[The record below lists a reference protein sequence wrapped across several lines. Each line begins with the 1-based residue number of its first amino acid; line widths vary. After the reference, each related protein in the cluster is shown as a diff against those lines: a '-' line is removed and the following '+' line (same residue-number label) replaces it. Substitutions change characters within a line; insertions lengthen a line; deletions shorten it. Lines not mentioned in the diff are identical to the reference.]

1 MKAVIIGNGAAGL
14 EAALAIRKADA
25 GASITMVSAESDF
38 PFSRTALMY
47 VSMGRMRV
55 KDTEIFERSFYRS
68 MGIDRVHGRADRID
82 PLKKEV
88 LMEGGGTIPY
98 DRLLLAT
105 GSESVPGF
113 WPGIDLEG
121 VLGYYSLAD
130 LARLEEATRTARR
143 AVIVGG
149 GLIGIEVAE
158 VLLHKGIA
166 TTFLIREDY
175 YWPIALCREEG
186 DMITESLEAH
196 GVTVRL
202 SEEVDEIR
210 GDGSRVKEIL
220 TNKGNLLPAD
230 VVYITVG
237 VRPDKALAEAS
248 GITTNRGILVDRKLR
263 TSAADIWAAGDCA
276 EIADPGGG
284 RGTVEQLWYTA
295 RRQGVTAGG
304 NMAGRDDDYE
314 RGILYNAAK
323 FLDTEYVTAG
333 DVGPGPGKTHYY
345 HRVPGE
351 AVSFRLVFENGA
363 ITGFNIL
370 GSRWDTSVLRRFIRE
385 GMDLESLRRAMASAA
400 FDAEFTRRHLPE
412 ALDNLSEINVE
423 PWSPA

>member
-14 EAALAIRKADA
+14 EAALTIRKADA
-25 GASITMVSAESDF
+25 GASIVMVGAESDL

-47 VSMGRMRV
+47 VSMDRMRV
-55 KDTEIFERSFYRS
+55 KDTEIFEPSFYRS
-68 MGIDRVHGRADRID
+68 MGIDLVRGRADRVD
-82 PLKKEV
+82 TAKKEV
-88 LMEGGGTIPY
+88 LMAGGGTFSY

-121 VLGYYSLAD
+121 VLGYYSLGD
-130 LARLEEATRTARR
+130 LARLEEATRNAGR

-158 VLLHKGIA
+158 VLLHKGIE

-175 YWPIALCREEG
+175 YWPIALCRQEG
-186 DMITESLEAH
+186 DMIVELLRSH

-202 SEEVDEIR
+202 SEEVDEIQ

-230 VVYITVG
+230 AVYITVG
-237 VRPDKALAEAS
+237 VRPDNALAQAS
-248 GITTNRGILVDRKLR
+248 GIETNRGIVVDRKLR
-263 TSAADIWAAGDCA
+263 TSAADVWAAGDCA
-276 EIADPGGG
+276 EIAGPAGG
-284 RGTVEQLWYTA
+284 RGRVEQLWYTA
-295 RRQGVTAGG
+295 RRQGATAGG

-323 FLDTEYVTAG
+323 FLETEYVTAG
-333 DVGPGPGKTHYY
+333 DVGPGPGKTHHY

-351 AVSFRLVFENGA
+351 AVSFRLVFQGGVIA
-363 ITGFNIL
+363 GFNML
-370 GSRWDTSVLRRFIRE
+370 GARWDASVLRRFIRE
-385 GMDLESLRRAMASAA
+385 KMDIETLRSEMAAA
-400 FDAEFTRRHLPE
+400 SFDAEFTRDYLPQ
-412 ALDNLSEINVE
+412 ALDNLAEIVVE
-423 PWSPA
+423 PWIPA